1 MSPHARTPKDD
12 SKVSA
17 GWTYSTHSSDQLQP
31 PYPQTLKLAQ
41 GREDKGNLAKTHASW
56 QPPTGSSTGRS
67 FSEGSPDK
75 PASYLSVKR
84 AWGNTTQGNSRPS
97 KTGYSPMS
105 IWEHGSVS
113 GEPWNGVGEVAAIRA
128 AGSDGS
134 VKRSPSENQKSK
146 KSSVCAT
153 MGSSKKAS
161 SGSRG

>member
-1 MSPHARTPKDD
+1 MSPHARTPKND

-17 GWTYSTHSSDQLQP
+17 GWTSSMHCRDQLQP

-41 GREDKGNLAKTHASW
+41 AYEDKGNIAEPHASR
-56 QPPTGSSTGRS
+56 QPSSSSSTERS
-67 FSEGSPDK
+67 SSGVSAGES
-75 PASYLSVKR
+75 AAYLSVKR
-84 AWGNTTQGNSRPS
+84 AWGNTTQGDSRPS
-97 KTGYSPMS
+97 ATGYRPMS
-105 IWEHGSVS
+105 TWEHESVS
-113 GEPWNGVGEVAAIRA
+113 SEPWNGVGEVAAIRA

-134 VKRSPSENQKSK
+134 VKRSSSENQKSK